1 MTDSHPPAGA
11 PAALRLAE
19 PAGRWLLTAVVIG
32 SGITFLDATV
42 VNVALPT
49 IGDDLDASL
58 GGLQWTVNGYTL
70 TLAALILLGG
80 ALGDRYGRRRLFVFG
95 TVWFAVASLLCA
107 LAPNVGILIAART
120 LQGIGGALLTPG
132 SLALI
137 QASFAPEDRARAI
150 GVWSGL
156 AGIAGAL
163 GPLLGGWLV
172 DAASWRW
179 VFAINV
185 PLAAVVVA
193 VAARHVP
200 ESRDETATGRF
211 DWTGAALGAL
221 GLAGVTYALIAAPE
235 KGVSAVLLAA
245 TSAAGVAALAAFV
258 VVQRR
263 GSHPMLPTGIFGS
276 RQFTA
281 ANLVTFVV
289 YAALGGVTFFLVL
302 DLQISAGYSPLA
314 AGSALLPVTLI
325 MLALS
330 ERSGKLSERIGP
342 RIPMTVGPAI
352 CAGGLLLMLRIGGP
366 GDDVSYVR
374 DVLPGVVLF
383 GFGLATTVAPLTAT
397 VLGAVADRH
406 SGIASGVNNAVARAA
421 GLLAVAALPLAAG
434 LSGDDYRNPGAF
446 GDGFRI
452 ALLICAGLLA
462 GGAVLSWLTIR
473 SVKAPAAGAP
483 EPPCHVHCAVAGPPL
498 QSLVEDPAA
507 DAPEEPERP

>member
-1 MTDSHPPAGA
+1 
-11 PAALRLAE
+11 
-19 PAGRWLLTAVVIG
+19 
-32 SGITFLDATV
+32 
-42 VNVALPT
+42 
-49 IGDDLDASL
+49 
-58 GGLQWTVNGYTL
+58 
-70 TLAALILLGG
+70 
-80 ALGDRYGRRRLFVFG
+80 
-95 TVWFAVASLLCA
+95 
-107 LAPNVGILIAART
+107 
-120 LQGIGGALLTPG
+120 
-132 SLALI
+132 
-137 QASFAPEDRARAI
+137 
-150 GVWSGL
+150 
-156 AGIAGAL
+156 
-163 GPLLGGWLV
+163 
-172 DAASWRW
+172 
-179 VFAINV
+179 
-185 PLAAVVVA
+185 
-193 VAARHVP
+193 
-200 ESRDETATGRF
+200 F

-235 KGVSAVLLAA
+235 KGVSAVLLAV
-245 TSAAGVAALAAFV
+245 TSGAGVAALAAFV

-302 DLQISAGYSPLA
+302 DLQIAAGYSPLA

-352 CAGGLLLMLRIGGP
+352 CAAGLLLMLRIGGP

-374 DVLPGVVLF
+374 EVLPGVVLF

-397 VLGAVADRH
+397 VLGAVEDRH

-421 GLLAVAALPLAAG
+421 GLLAVAALPLVAG
-434 LSGDDYRNPGAF
+434 LSGDDYRDPGAF

-452 ALLICAGLLA
+452 ALLVCAGLLA
-462 GGAVLSWLTIR
+462 AGAVLSWLTIR
-473 SVKAPAAGAP
+473 SAKEPEAG
-483 EPPCHVHCAVAGPPL
+483 PPCHVHCAVAGPPL

>member
-1 MTDSHPPAGA
+1 MTHSHPPAGA
-11 PAALRLAE
+11 PADLRLAQ

-49 IGDDLDASL
+49 IGDELGASL

-80 ALGDRYGRRRLFVFG
+80 ALGDRYGRRRIFIFG

-156 AGIAGAL
+156 AGIASAL

-172 DAASWRW
+172 EAASWRW

-221 GLAGVTYALIAAPE
+221 GLAGVTYALIAAPG
-235 KGVSAVLLAA
+235 KGVSALLLAA
-245 TSAAGVAALAAFV
+245 SSAVGVASLAAFV
-258 VVQRR
+258 CVQRR
-263 GSHPMLPTGIFGS
+263 SSHPMLPTGIFGS

-302 DLQISAGYSPLA
+302 DLQIAAGYSPIA

-366 GDDVSYVR
+366 GDNVSYVR
-374 DVLPGVVLF
+374 EVLPGVVLF

-397 VLGAVADRH
+397 VLGAVEDRH

-434 LSGDDYRNPGAF
+434 LSGNDYRNPGAF
-446 GDGFRI
+446 GDGFRV
-452 ALLICAGLLA
+452 ALLICAALLA

-473 SVKAPAAGAP
+473 SPKKPAVPA

-498 QSLVEDPAA
+498 QSLIEDPPAT
-507 DAPEEPERP
+507 DPEEPERP